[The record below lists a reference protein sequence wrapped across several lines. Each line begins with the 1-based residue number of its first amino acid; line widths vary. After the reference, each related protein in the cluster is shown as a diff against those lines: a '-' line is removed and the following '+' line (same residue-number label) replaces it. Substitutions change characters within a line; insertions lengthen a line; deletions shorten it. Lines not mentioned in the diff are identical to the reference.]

1 MTKLVSGRVGKIPSA
16 NVSADRYQFLTISE
30 AEPDLGLPSQLGQ
43 VFTSDLS
50 GNRYWTRLD
59 TANVT
64 ENGRLYFTNDRV
76 TANVANLSID
86 ILFDV
91 KLGANLSTG
100 KALVYD
106 SNVNAFVPVFVNSE
120 VANVADIAV
129 RVLSLENQTTAN
141 VREASSNLY
150 FTNTRVLDAIAFA
163 NVTTKNL
170 NVLGGLTVRDT
181 STIANLLLQYDASEG
196 VLQFVQGAPNA
207 TFRVEAGQGG
217 DAKFG
222 SYSAGRIE
230 FPYNGNAI
238 ISAGLD
244 PVEMVNRQFKFNND
258 GSLVVPRAIVAGNIF
273 VSDITAA
280 NIRASDIQAAGNLD
294 VTGRS
299 TLDLV
304 VADDIRSNVATF
316 GYATVGQL
324 TVNSN
329 LTVYGNFTT
338 YGANN
343 AVLSDNMLYLNHGT
357 NTAAN
362 PDLGIVWAF
371 NPDGAEPYQHG
382 GIFRDATDGVIKF
395 FQHYTVEPDSNAFLD
410 LDNGT
415 TGFEFANIQATTFIG
430 NVIGVVSSLSNH
442 TTDNLTEGTTRQYF
456 TNVRVLQAV
465 NPLLTT
471 ANVSELNNQYF
482 TNVRVLQAVDPK
494 LTTANVL
501 ELTNLYFTNA
511 RVLSNVEQMSI
522 NVLADV
528 DITGVGVGGV
538 LVWDG
543 TKFVPGSTDVTL
555 RANFANTAGVANVAL
570 LANVANLVVTLSN
583 FTTNDLT
590 EGANAL
596 YYTNSRTRSAFTAGR
611 GIVIQE
617 DGVIKTTIGSDLY
630 SSSID
635 GVRDYIVTAT
645 MDNALVFPSVPT
657 TDRFVLRSLH
667 ITNISE
673 ELAHISANV
682 AYATGNV
689 AMLAT
694 NIPVPVGSVVEFMG
708 DKTQV
713 FAPGDTIRLR
723 GFDKDIAGAANKL
736 SAYMTFE
743 TIPND
748 PTYFGVGETLATSNN
763 DIMIADMTQ
772 SAGIFESIKFVNHK
786 NTSIPVRLTVTSANN
801 TPKAYWAY
809 NMQVPAQSSVEV
821 LQAPKLLRTND
832 RLFARYDNAS
842 NTDSISVF
850 TSYRL
855 GSVTNFVSGPGTLVS
870 GNTGTV
876 MFTTSITD
884 GTTLYYTLE

>member
-16 NVSADRYQFLTISE
+16 NVSAERYQFLTISE

-64 ENGRLYFTNDRV
+64 ENGNLYFTNDRV

-150 FTNTRVLDAIAFA
+150 FTNTRVLDAISLATIRPSNIFAKTIVTDSITSNTWNNLYTSNIVELDNLFYTNSRVISAVVPLLTTA
-163 NVTTKNL
+163 NVIESQSNLYFTNARVIDAISLANINPNHVTTNGNL
-170 NVLGGLTVRDT
+170 VVVGY
-181 STIANLLLQYDASEG
+181 TIAN
-196 VLQFVQGAPNA
+196 
-207 TFRVEAGQGG
+207 
-217 DAKFG
+217 
-222 SYSAGRIE
+222 
-230 FPYNGNAI
+230 
-238 ISAGLD
+238 
-244 PVEMVNRQFKFNND
+244 
-258 GSLVVPRAIVAGNIF
+258 
-273 VSDITAA
+273 DI
-280 NIRASDIQAAGNLD
+280 
-294 VTGRS
+294 
-299 TLDLV
+299 
-304 VADDIRSNVATF
+304 VADDIRGNIANF

-395 FQHYTVEPDSNAFLD
+395 FQHYTVEPDGNAFLD

-442 TTDNLTEGTTRQYF
+442 TTDNLTEGATRQYF

-465 NPLLTT
+465 NPILTT

-501 ELTNLYFTNA
+501 ELDNLYFTNA

-528 DITGVGVGGV
+528 DITGVDVGGV
-538 LVWDG
+538 LVWNG

-583 FTTNDLT
+583 FTTNDLA

-611 GIVIQE
+611 GIIIQE

-635 GVRDYIVTAT
+635 GVRDYTVTAT
-645 MDNALVFPSVPT
+645 MDNALVFPSTPT

-667 ITNISE
+667 ITNISN

-682 AYATGNV
+682 AYATGNI

-723 GFDKDIAGAANKL
+723 GFDKDIVGAANKL

-748 PTYFGVGETLATSNN
+748 PTYYGVGETLRTSNN

-855 GSVTNFVSGPGTLVS
+855 GSVTNFVSGPGSLVS

>member
-16 NVSADRYQFLTISE
+16 NVSADRYQFLSLSE
-30 AEPDLGLPSQLGQ
+30 AEPDLGLPTQLGQ

-59 TANVT
+59 TANVSESAT
-64 ENGRLYFTNDRV
+64 NLYYTNERV
-76 TANVANLSID
+76 MANVANMSVGV
-86 ILFDV
+86 FYDV
-91 KLGANLSTG
+91 SLANVSTG
-100 KALVYD
+100 KALVWD
-106 SNVNAFVPVFVNSE
+106 DAANGFIPVYVNSE
-120 VANVADIAV
+120 VANVADLSKK
-129 RVLSLENQTTAN
+129 VLDLSNQTTAN
-141 VREASSNLY
+141 VREHSSNLY
-150 FTNTRVLDAIAFA
+150 FTNTRVLDAISLSTINPSTINANIIITDSIKSNTWIDLYTSNVVELDNLFYTNSRVVSA
-163 NVTTKNL
+163 VVPLLTTANVIESESNLYFTNVRAVDAISLANINPYNVTT
-170 NVLGGLTVRDT
+170 
-181 STIANLLLQYDASEG
+181 
-196 VLQFVQGAPNA
+196 
-207 TFRVEAGQGG
+207 
-217 DAKFG
+217 
-222 SYSAGRIE
+222 
-230 FPYNGNAI
+230 NGN
-238 ISAGLD
+238 
-244 PVEMVNRQFKFNND
+244 
-258 GSLVVPRAIVAGNIF
+258 LVVIGHTII
-273 VSDITAA
+273 D
-280 NIRASDIQAAGNLD
+280 D
-294 VTGRS
+294 
-299 TLDLV
+299 V
-304 VADDIRSNVATF
+304 VADDIRGNTATI
-316 GYATVGQL
+316 GRIDVGHL
-324 TVNSN
+324 VISSN
-329 LTVYGNFTT
+329 LTVYGDLTT

-343 AVLSDNMLYLNHGT
+343 AVISDNMIYINEGA

-362 PDLGIVWAF
+362 PDIGLVWAF

-382 GIFRDATDGVIKF
+382 GMFRDASDGVIKF
-395 FQHYTVEPDSNAFLD
+395 FQHYTEEPDSNIFLN
-410 LDNGT
+410 LNT
-415 TGFEFANIQATTFIG
+415 AETGFEFANIQATTFIG

-442 TTDNLTEGTTRQYF
+442 TTDALAEGTRQYF
-456 TNVRVLQAV
+456 TNVRVLQVV

-482 TNVRVLQAVDPK
+482 TNVRVLQAVNPL

-528 DITGVGVGGV
+528 DITGISVNAA
-538 LVWDG
+538 LIWDG
-543 TKFVPGSTDVTL
+543 TKFIPGSTDVSL
-555 RANFANTAGVANVAL
+555 RANFANTAGVANVAIL
-570 LANVANLVVTLSN
+570 ADLANVASQVATLNN
-583 FTTNDLT
+583 FTSNDLA

-611 GIVIQE
+611 GIIIQE

-645 MDNALVFPSVPT
+645 MDNALVFPSTPT

-667 ITNISE
+667 ITNISD

-694 NIPVPVGSVVEFMG
+694 NIPLPVGSVVEFMG

-723 GFDKDIAGAANKL
+723 GFDKDIVGAANKL

-763 DIMIADMTQ
+763 DIMIADMVQ